1 MGDFLNYKKS
11 ITVIMLSF
19 IMFGCVSPANISNV
33 MVDNAYNLE
42 FKDEYIGKIGVIH
55 VNGAS
60 NTSELYAMGL
70 ENKEFKTALKESLK
84 SQYLLAIE
92 SRPQFELTASFLN
105 VDYPSFGSDLYFDSD
120 VRYLLVDKVSDKVV
134 FDSVIT
140 SQGIATMSDSLMG
153 STRLKIAAERSAHK
167 NIKGF
172 LEKLSSNKK

>member
-1 MGDFLNYKKS
+1 MSYIKS
-11 ITVIMLSF
+11 ITVVILSF
-19 IMFGCVSPANISNV
+19 IMFGCASPANISNV

-55 VNGAS
+55 VNGSS
-60 NTSELYAMGL
+60 NTSELYDMGL

-120 VRYLLVDKVSDKVV
+120 VRYLLIDKVV

-153 STRLKIAAERSAHK
+153 STRLKIAAERSAHE

>member
-1 MGDFLNYKKS
+1 MDDILSYIKS
-11 ITVIMLSF
+11 ITVVILSF
-19 IMFGCVSPANISNV
+19 IMFGCASPANISNV

-55 VNGAS
+55 VNGSS
-60 NTSELYAMGL
+60 NTSELYDMGL

-120 VRYLLVDKVSDKVV
+120 VRYLLIDKVV

-153 STRLKIAAERSAHK
+153 STRLKIAAERSAHE